1 MRRNGMLI
9 LIAAVLIAIGG
20 YFFLAGETAVDDTVT
35 STEPAVPLA
44 PSAVGDTAVPP
55 PAATPEPPPQDLIP
69 SPE

>member
-1 MRRNGMLI
+1 MLI

-20 YFFLAGETAVDDTVT
+20 YFFLAGETAVDDDAPVAA
-35 STEPAVPLA
+35 EPAVPLA

-55 PAATPEPPPQDLIP
+55 AAPAPEPPAQDLIP